1 MSLFGKKKKQQDE
14 LEVQFKKTPDSSEPE
29 EIDDRGWKAIEEAFL
44 KVYPGQD
51 NPKHYGVL
59 IPWRLGGP
67 DPLQGMSAYDGGDYW
82 HCVTFGLS
90 ELWEK
95 ESDDPEYS
103 GYGMEFTMRFKK
115 GCDDAD
121 DEENELR
128 CVFGIF
134 QAIAKMTFNSGEVF
148 LPWEWIYT
156 GQKQGMDYHQQ
167 SKLTGFI
174 TLPDTKV
181 DAIDTPNGKVEF
193 VEFVGCTDAELLQI
207 KDNGLKV
214 KELYEKIGS
223 DLTDY
228 YRDSLF

>member
-1 MSLFGKKKKQQDE
+1 MGLFGKKKQEKEQEQ
-14 LEVQFKKTPDSSEPE
+14 EPRN
-29 EIDDRGWKAIEEAFL
+29 DGWKAIEEAFL

-95 ESDDPEYS
+95 ESEDPEYS
-103 GYGMEFTMRFKK
+103 GYGMEFTMRLKK
-115 GCDDAD
+115 GCY
-121 DEENELR
+121 ENEEDELK

-134 QAIAKMTFNSGEVF
+134 QAIAKMTFNNGELF

-156 GQKQGMDYHQQ
+156 GQKQGMDYRQQ

-174 TLPDTKV
+174 TLPDTKIG
-181 DAIDTPNGKVEF
+181 ALDTPNGKVEF
-193 VEFVGCTDAELLQI
+193 VEFVGATDAELVKI
-207 KDNGLKV
+207 KD
-214 KELYEKIGS
+214 KELAVEELYKKLGS
-223 DLTDY
+223 DITDY
-228 YRDSLF
+228 YRDSVI